1 MATAVTKAQE
11 TAVSTDVFADMFDS
25 AGDGVNFDSSEMQ
38 IPFIRTLQA
47 LSPQLNKNKPEFI
60 KGATAGNIFNTVTAQ
75 VWDGETGIVVI
86 PCCVETKYLEF
97 VPVDQGGGFKGELQ
111 ASNPDLQ
118 NTTRVGRQELLP
130 NGNEVV
136 KSVQY
141 YVLVVDEEGIF
152 QPAIVDFKSTMLKVS
167 KRWNTQISMQKIR
180 NPKTGQLSTPPI
192 YATMWRLVV
201 VEESNDK
208 GSWNT
213 WGVERIG
220 LVSNK
225 DIYDEAK
232 LFSKSV
238 TSGQVRVAADPEQ
251 GVGKPGPSSRVKED
265 EIPF

>member
-1 MATAVTKAQE
+1 MANAVTKAQE
-11 TAVSTDVFADMFDS
+11 TAVSTDVFADIFDS

-60 KGATAGNIFNTVTAQ
+60 KGATAGNIFNTVT
-75 VWDGETGIVVI
+75 
-86 PCCVETKYLEF
+86 VETKYLEF

-141 YVLVVDEEGIF
+141 YVLVVDEEGSF

-180 NPKTGQLSTPPI
+180 NPKTGQLITPPI
-192 YATMWRLVV
+192 YSTMWRLVV